1 MLSYMKRLI
10 ICVFILIS
18 ACKQEY
24 PSVPRDVIPFEKM
37 TQILADMHITD
48 AVAATKAQGGM
59 DEKLLTEEY
68 YLQIYKNYGITKE
81 DFVKSYHFYEGSPK
95 LFNKLYDQVLS
106 EISKREAV
114 VGK

>member
-1 MLSYMKRLI
+1 MLNYMKRLI

-68 YLQIYKNYGITKE
+68 YLQIYN
-81 DFVKSYHFYEGSPK
+81 FVKSYHFYEGSPK